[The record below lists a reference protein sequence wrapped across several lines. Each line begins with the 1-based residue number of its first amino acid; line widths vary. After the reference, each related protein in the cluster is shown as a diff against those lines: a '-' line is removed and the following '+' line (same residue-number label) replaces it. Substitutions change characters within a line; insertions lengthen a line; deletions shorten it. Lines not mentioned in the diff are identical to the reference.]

1 MRRIYKNKK
10 SIKSATYIEFCEQEL
25 NKQIAYDDSYNF
37 HGKLDEMYAANI
49 AKDFF
54 ISSKQLYTTFKP
66 EESYSFDLLTHLNNE
81 CKILF
86 RDIDCKRCCE
96 YVFKTTDGI
105 LVYVCLDVHSFEQK
119 KVDVVFYFTENG
131 SSINTTFDK
140 FLFKKE
146 RCARLGVF
154 KRMFQEIVVHE
165 LLLTDVKEFEP
176 LNYNADFEPVVDNV
190 VKELEKHESG
200 IYLFYGE
207 PGTGKSS
214 FIRNL
219 TSMVDRQF
227 IFVPTHLFKEV
238 FSLDMLDM
246 FLDRNKAAVLVIED
260 AEKLLLKRESEDGFS
275 NSETVS
281 AILNITDGLYAD
293 LTKLSIIA
301 TYNCDRSSIDP
312 AILRKGRLKAEYKF
326 TKLKKDRI
334 LQLIEKK
341 NLKLTPTED
350 MTLADIYN
358 INDTGSIQQEEK
370 RQIGFAQ

>member
-1 MRRIYKNKK
+1 MRKVHKNKK
-10 SIKSATYIEFCEQEL
+10 KTYIEFCKQEL
-25 NKQIAYDDSYNF
+25 DKQVAYDESYNF
-37 HGKLDEMYAANI
+37 HGRVDEIYAANV

-54 ISSKQLYTTFKP
+54 ISSKQIYTTFKP
-66 EESYSFDLLTHLNNE
+66 EESYSFDLFTYLNNE
-81 CKILF
+81 SKILF
-86 RDIDCKRCCE
+86 REIDCKRSCE
-96 YVFKTTDGI
+96 YVFKTTDSI
-105 LVYVCLDVHSFEQK
+105 IVYLYFDVHSFEQQK
-119 KVDVVFYFTENG
+119 LDVYFYFTENG
-131 SSINTTFDK
+131 STINTTFNK

-176 LNYNADFEPVVDNV
+176 LNYNTDFEPVVNNV
-190 VKELEKHESG
+190 VNELEKHESG
-200 IYLFYGE
+200 IYLFYGDS
-207 PGTGKSS
+207 GTGKSS

-238 FSLDMLDM
+238 FSIDMLDM

-293 LTKLSIIA
+293 LTKLAIIA

-326 TKLKKDRI
+326 TKLKKERI
-334 LQLIEKK
+334 LQLAEKN
-341 NLKLTPTED
+341 NLNITPTED

-358 INDTGSIQQEEK
+358 FNTTNSVQQEEK